1 MKSSMTLTRFFGR
14 TALCFLVLMVVWM
27 QVSKWTSYP
36 AASLAQIVLDS
47 QAEAW
52 VESTQNL
59 PGLLRVKTK
68 FRTVLSGKQVAVPI
82 AVVEPA
88 HYAFGTI
95 LFFSLLFASRSRNF
109 IGRAISGYGIL
120 LIPQAFSLLFVLL
133 GQIYRGVPIET
144 LGIAPWQGDAIMLN
158 NALGMMA
165 LPTLAPVALWLWL
178 EQDFFLSLTGI
189 GKNAVP

>member
-1 MKSSMTLTRFFGR
+1 
-14 TALCFLVLMVVWM
+14 M
-27 QVSKWTSYP
+27 QISKWTSYP

-47 QAEAW
+47 QADGW

-68 FRTVLSGKQVAVPI
+68 FRTVLSNKRVAAPI

-88 HYAFGTI
+88 HYTFGSI
-95 LFFSLLFASRSRNF
+95 LFFSLLIASRSRNL
-109 IGRAISGYGIL
+109 IGRAVAGYGIL
-120 LIPQAFSLLFVLL
+120 LIPQAFSLFFVLL

-144 LGIAPWQGDAIMLN
+144 LGIAPWQGDAIILS
-158 NALGMMA
+158 NALGMMV

-178 EQDFFLSLTGI
+178 EQEFFLSIIGI
-189 GKNAVP
+189 RLRKQIDISK